1 MSIVTFVA
9 TGKVAL
15 LLDAIQVKVWPKF
28 ARSKV
33 LINRVFM
40 VELSLNSNVASM
52 ICWRSF
58 WIENQASRG
67 NGYPRKNKINI
78 EFTWH
83 FQMYIHFMCVCTM

>member
-28 ARSKV
+28 VRSKV

-52 ICWRSF
+52 IC
-58 WIENQASRG
+58 
-67 NGYPRKNKINI
+67 
-78 EFTWH
+78 
-83 FQMYIHFMCVCTM
+83 